1 MAKKWITS
9 REFPM
14 KKDTPASHP
23 PRWNQRRK
31 SGKKVLH
38 SRHQSIGQPP
48 GSLIH
53 IGEQKVEKAEITVI
67 GYSEKQAV
75 TMTVSTPA
83 ECVALKEKFTV
94 LWIDVAGLHDTG
106 VIEQFGAL
114 FGIDPLT
121 LEDILHTG
129 QRPKVEDFERYLF
142 LSLQMLEFNQE
153 HGEIGH
159 EQLSIVLGPGWLI
172 TFQEIPGDMF
182 DPVRQRIDSVGSKI
196 RKHEAD
202 FLAYTLVDSVVD
214 HYFSILEEIE
224 NRIDLLDADLVA
236 TFSQESFNALNA
248 LKRELIMFRKAVWPL
263 REIIGSVARDDFA
276 VVGDLVEHYFRDVYD
291 HVILV
296 IDTVEVFREIVTSM
310 HETWLAGVNNRMNEI
325 MKFLTMIATI
335 FMPLS
340 FIAGVYGMN
349 FKNMP
354 ELNLWWGYYAVLGL
368 MAVIV
373 LGFLKYYRSRRWY

>member
-1 MAKKWITS
+1 MKNDMPALHPAHAS
-9 REFPM
+9 R
-14 KKDTPASHP
+14 H
-23 PRWNQRRK
+23 RRK
-31 SGKKVLH
+31 SEKKVLR
-38 SRHQSIGQPP
+38 SRHESIGQPP

-53 IGEQKVEKAEITVI
+53 IGEQKVEKTEITAI
-67 GYSEKQAV
+67 GYDEKQAV
-75 TMTVSTPA
+75 TLSVGNVE
-83 ECVALKEKFTV
+83 ECLALRERFKV
-94 LWIDVAGLHDTG
+94 LWIDVTGLHETS
-106 VIEQFGAL
+106 VIEKIGEL

-129 QRPKVEDFERYLF
+129 QRPKVEDFERYLY
-142 LSLQMLEFNQE
+142 LTLQMLDFNGDT
-153 HGEIGH
+153 GEIGQ
-159 EQLSIVLGPGWLI
+159 EQLSVVVGPGWII

-182 DPVRQRIDSVGSKI
+182 DPVRQRIDSASSKL

-202 FLAYTLVDSVVD
+202 FLAYTLVDAVVD

-263 REIIGSVARDDFA
+263 REIIASISRDDFA

-349 FKNMP
+349 FRNMP

-368 MAVIV
+368 MLLIV
-373 LGFLKYYRSRRWY
+373 FGFLKYYRSRKWY

>member
-1 MAKKWITS
+1 MQTTQHPS
-9 REFPM
+9 RPSRGNHH
-14 KKDTPASHP
+14 K
-23 PRWNQRRK
+23 RK
-31 SGKKVLH
+31 PEKRLFR
-38 SRHQSIGQPP
+38 SRHQSIGQPS

-53 IGEQKVEKAEITVI
+53 IGERKVETTRITVI
-67 GYSEKQAV
+67 GYDEKQAV
-75 TMTVSTPA
+75 TMSVSNAA
-83 ECVALKEKFTV
+83 ECFALKERFKV
-94 LWIDVAGLHDTG
+94 LWINVDGLHDTE
-106 VIEQFGAL
+106 VIQAFGEL

-121 LEDILHTG
+121 QEDILHTG
-129 QRPKVEDFERYLF
+129 QRPKVEDFERYLY
-142 LSLQMLEFNQE
+142 LTLQMLDFNRE
-153 HGEIGH
+153 TGEIGQ
-159 EQLSIVLGPGWLI
+159 EQLSVVLGPGWVI

-182 DPVRQRIDSVGSKI
+182 DPVRQRINSANAKV
-196 RKHEAD
+196 RKHDAD
-202 FLAYTLVDSVVD
+202 FLAYTLVDAVVD

-224 NRIDLLDADLVA
+224 NRIDLLDADLMA
-236 TFSQESFNALNA
+236 TFSQESFNALNS

-354 ELNLWWGYYAVLGL
+354 ELDLWWGYYAVLGL

-373 LGFLKYYRSRRWY
+373 LGFLKYYRTRRWY

>member
-1 MAKKWITS
+1 
-9 REFPM
+9 M
-14 KKDTPASHP
+14 KNKQPAPHPLYGHSHK
-23 PRWNQRRK
+23 RK
-31 SGKKVLH
+31 HEKRLFR
-38 SRHQSIGQPP
+38 SRHKSIGQPP
-48 GSLIH
+48 GALIH

-67 GYSEKQAV
+67 GYDEKQMV
-75 TMTVSTPA
+75 TMSVSDA
-83 ECVALKEKFTV
+83 SECFVLKEKFKV
-94 LWIDVAGLHDTG
+94 LWINVDGLHETG
-106 VIEQFGAL
+106 VIEKLGEL

-121 LEDILHTG
+121 QEDILHTG

-142 LSLQMLEFNQE
+142 LSLQMLDFNPE
-153 HGEIGH
+153 TSEIGQ

-172 TFQEIPGDMF
+172 TFQEKPGDTF
-182 DPVRQRIDSVGSKI
+182 DALRQRIGSSSAKV

-202 FLAYTLVDSVVD
+202 FLAYALVDSVVD

-224 NRIDLLDADLVA
+224 NRIDMLDADLMA

-276 VVGDLVEHYFRDVYD
+276 MVGGLVEHYFRDVYD

-296 IDTVEVFREIVTSM
+296 IDTVEMFREIVTSM

-368 MAVIV
+368 MVLIV
-373 LGFLKYYRSRRWY
+373 LGFMKYYRSRKWF

>member
-1 MAKKWITS
+1 
-9 REFPM
+9 M
-14 KKDTPASHP
+14 KNKLLQTHSHHGIH
-23 PRWNQRRK
+23 RRRK
-31 SGKKVLH
+31 SEKKVLR
-38 SRHQSIGQPP
+38 SRVKSIGQPS

-53 IGEQKVEKAEITVI
+53 IGERMVEKTGITAI
-67 GYSEKQAV
+67 GYDEAQAM
-75 TMTVSTPA
+75 TMTVKNA
-83 ECVALKEKFTV
+83 VECLALKERFKA
-94 LWIDVAGLHDTG
+94 LWINVDGLHETG
-106 VIEQFGAL
+106 VIQTLGEL

-142 LSLQMLEFNQE
+142 LTLQMLDFNRE
-153 HGEIGH
+153 TGEISQ
-159 EQLSIVLGPGWLI
+159 EQLSIVFGDGWVI

-182 DPVRQRIDSVGSKI
+182 DPVRQRIGSASSKL
-196 RKHEAD
+196 RKHGAD
-202 FLAYTLVDSVVD
+202 FLAYALIDSVVD

-224 NRIDLLDADLVA
+224 NRIDTLDADLMA
-236 TFSQESFNALNA
+236 TFSQETFNALNA
-248 LKRELIMFRKAVWPL
+248 LKRELIMFRKSVWPL
-263 REIIGSVARDDFA
+263 REVIGSVARDDFA
-276 VVGDLVEHYFRDVYD
+276 VVGDMVEHYFRDVYD
-291 HVILV
+291 HIILV

-349 FKNMP
+349 FKYMP
-354 ELNLWWGYYAVLGL
+354 ELEWSWGYFAVLGL

-373 LGFLKYYRSRRWY
+373 VGFMVYYRSRKWY

>member
-1 MAKKWITS
+1 MKTTQHPS
-9 REFPM
+9 RL
-14 KKDTPASHP
+14 S
-23 PRWNQRRK
+23 RGNQRLRK
-31 SGKKVLH
+31 SEKKVLR
-38 SRHQSIGQPP
+38 SRHQSIGQPS

-53 IGEQKVEKAEITVI
+53 IGERKVETTRITVI
-67 GYSEKQAV
+67 GYDEKQSV
-75 TMTVSTPA
+75 TMAVNNAA
-83 ECVALKEKFTV
+83 ECFALKERFKV
-94 LWIDVAGLHDTG
+94 LWINVDGLHETG
-106 VIEQFGAL
+106 VIEEFGEL
-114 FGIDPLT
+114 FGVDPLT

-129 QRPKVEDFERYLF
+129 QRPKVEDFERYLY
-142 LSLQMLEFNQE
+142 LTLQMLDFNQE
-153 HGEIGH
+153 NGEIGQ
-159 EQLSIVLGPGWLI
+159 EQLSVVLGPGWVI

-182 DPVRQRIDSVGSKI
+182 DPVRQRINSASSKV

-202 FLAYTLVDSVVD
+202 FLVYTLIDAVVD

-224 NRIDLLDADLVA
+224 NRIDMLDADLMA

-349 FKNMP
+349 FRNMP

-368 MAVIV
+368 MAIIV
-373 LGFLKYYRSRRWY
+373 LGFIKYYRTRRWY

>member
-1 MAKKWITS
+1 
-9 REFPM
+9 M
-14 KKDTPASHP
+14 KNDMPALHP
-23 PRWNQRRK
+23 AHATRHRRK
-31 SGKKVLH
+31 SEKKVLR
-38 SRHQSIGQPP
+38 SRHESIGQPP

-53 IGEQKVEKAEITVI
+53 IGEQKVEKTEITAI
-67 GYSEKQAV
+67 GYDEKQAV
-75 TMTVSTPA
+75 TLSVGNVE
-83 ECVALKEKFTV
+83 ECLALKERFKV
-94 LWIDVAGLHDTG
+94 LWIDVAGLHETG
-106 VIEQFGAL
+106 VIEKIGEL

-129 QRPKVEDFERYLF
+129 QRPKVEDFERYLY
-142 LSLQMLEFNQE
+142 LTLQMLDFNQE
-153 HGEIGH
+153 HGEVGH
-159 EQLSIVLGPGWLI
+159 EQLSVVVGPGWII
-172 TFQEIPGDMF
+172 TFQERPGDMF
-182 DPVRQRIDSVGSKI
+182 DPVRQRIDSPNAKL

-202 FLAYTLVDSVVD
+202 FLAYTLVDAVVD
-214 HYFSILEEIE
+214 HYFSTLEEIE

-263 REIIGSVARDDFA
+263 REIIGSISRDDFA

-349 FKNMP
+349 FRNMP

-368 MAVIV
+368 MLLIV
-373 LGFLKYYRSRRWY
+373 FGFLKYYRSRKWY

>member
-1 MAKKWITS
+1 MKNDMPALHPAHAS
-9 REFPM
+9 R
-14 KKDTPASHP
+14 H
-23 PRWNQRRK
+23 RRK
-31 SGKKVLH
+31 SEKKVLR
-38 SRHQSIGQPP
+38 SRHESIGQPP

-53 IGEQKVEKAEITVI
+53 IGERKVEKAKITAI
-67 GYSEKQAV
+67 GYDEKQSV
-75 TMTVSTPA
+75 TLSVGNVE
-83 ECVALKEKFTV
+83 ECLALKERFKV
-94 LWIDVAGLHDTG
+94 LWIDVAGLHETG
-106 VIEQFGAL
+106 VIEKIGEL

-129 QRPKVEDFERYLF
+129 QRPKVEDFERYLY
-142 LSLQMLEFNQE
+142 LTLQMLDFNQE
-153 HGEIGH
+153 HGEVGH
-159 EQLSIVLGPGWLI
+159 EQLSVVVGPGWII
-172 TFQEIPGDMF
+172 TFQERPGDMF
-182 DPVRQRIDSVGSKI
+182 DPVRQRIDSPNAKL
-196 RKHEAD
+196 RKHESD
-202 FLAYTLVDSVVD
+202 FLAYTLVDAVVD
-214 HYFSILEEIE
+214 HYFSTLEEIE

-263 REIIGSVARDDFA
+263 REIIGSISRDDFA

-349 FKNMP
+349 FRNMP

-368 MAVIV
+368 MLLIV
-373 LGFLKYYRSRRWY
+373 FGFLKYYRSRKWY

>member
-1 MAKKWITS
+1 
-9 REFPM
+9 M
-14 KKDTPASHP
+14 KNDMPALHP
-23 PRWNQRRK
+23 AHATHHRRK
-31 SGKKVLH
+31 SEKKVLR
-38 SRHQSIGQPP
+38 SRHKSIGQPP

-53 IGEQKVEKAEITVI
+53 IGEQKVEKTEITAI
-67 GYSEKQAV
+67 GYNEKQAV
-75 TMTVSTPA
+75 TFSVGNVE
-83 ECVALKEKFTV
+83 ECLALKERFKV
-94 LWIDVAGLHDTG
+94 LWIDVAGLHETG
-106 VIEQFGAL
+106 VIEKIGEL

-129 QRPKVEDFERYLF
+129 QRPKVEDFERYLY
-142 LSLQMLEFNQE
+142 LTLQMLDFNQE

-159 EQLSIVLGPGWLI
+159 EQLSIVVGPGWII

-182 DPVRQRIDSVGSKI
+182 DPVRQRIDSASSKL

-202 FLAYTLVDSVVD
+202 FLAYTLVDAVVD
-214 HYFSILEEIE
+214 HYFSTLEDIE

-263 REIIGSVARDDFA
+263 REIIGSISRDDFA

-349 FKNMP
+349 FRNMP

-368 MAVIV
+368 MLLIV
-373 LGFLKYYRSRRWY
+373 FGFLKYYRSRKWY